1 MDSSPRKVDAY
12 SSLWDLDQQPAGWLE
27 KSLERLYGLWQP
39 QRGRFAKAMSVYT
52 AVNRKMIPMLAH
64 AAQPALFRMKAHEE
78 APQEPDP
85 VEMLL
90 SEFAGLEQEQQA
102 KVARNLVLLWDNFQT
117 IFGGLSGFLA
127 ASPTEQDAF
136 MEKLEAAA
144 RRMEPARGTDS
155 AFHYVTVELTRQ
167 YISFFRVGRS
177 DGQALALAACVAAL
191 IDEGRRIP
199 AEPAACVNGSSA
211 RLPALTA

>member
-12 SSLWDLDQQPAGWLE
+12 SSLWDLDRQPAGRLE

-39 QRGRFAKAMSVYT
+39 QRGRFAKAISVYT
-52 AVNRKMIPMLAH
+52 AVNRKMVSMLAH
-64 AAQPALFRMKAHEE
+64 AAQPVLLRKKAHEE
-78 APQEPDP
+78 APREPDS

-90 SEFAGLEQEQQA
+90 REFGGLDQEQQA
-102 KVARNLVLLWDNFQT
+102 KVAGNLVLLWDNFQT

-127 ASPTEQDAF
+127 ASPMEQDAF

-144 RRMEPARGTDS
+144 RRMEAARGTDS
-155 AFHYVTVELTRQ
+155 AFHYVTVELIRQ

-177 DGQALALAACVAAL
+177 DGQALALAARVAAL
-191 IDEGRRIP
+191 IDEGRCIP
-199 AEPAACVNGSSA
+199 VEPTACANGSSA
-211 RLPALTA
+211 RWPALTA